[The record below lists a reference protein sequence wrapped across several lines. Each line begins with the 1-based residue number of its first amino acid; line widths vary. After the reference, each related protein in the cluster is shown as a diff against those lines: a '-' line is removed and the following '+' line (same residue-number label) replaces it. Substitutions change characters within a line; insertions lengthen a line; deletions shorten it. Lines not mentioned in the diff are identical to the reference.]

1 MTMVKSTTR
10 SYLMINCF
18 LIFLLT
24 DMLKEEEEEP
34 EFFFQMIMILT
45 LAGCIYSVGEKKF
58 FHLLM

>member
-1 MTMVKSTTR
+1 
-10 SYLMINCF
+10 
-18 LIFLLT
+18 
-24 DMLKEEEEEP
+24 MLKEEEEEP